1 MTTVAELPNY
11 QIYALRYATRPARR
25 SEHFVGGDPHDAD
38 MPMDYFT
45 WVVTGA
51 GGRALVVD
59 TGFTAA
65 MASKRGRTYL
75 RCPVQSLAA
84 LGVRAD
90 SVTDVVLTHLH
101 YDHVGNFGQF
111 PAARFHLQE
120 QELQFATGRYMKYPV
135 FAHGFELEEVIGM
148 VRLNYAGRV
157 ELHSG
162 VVELAPGI
170 TLHPAPGHTAGLQVV
185 RVHTARGWVVLA
197 SDSIHFFENMTTDR
211 PFTLGFHL
219 GQMVDAFRAV
229 ERLASSPDHIIPGHD
244 PLIMRL
250 YRPPSPELDGIC
262 VRLDVPPVAPAPAL
276 SLIHI

>member
-162 VVELAPGI
+162 VVELAP
-170 TLHPAPGHTAGLQVV
+170 
-185 RVHTARGWVVLA
+185 
-197 SDSIHFFENMTTDR
+197 DSIHFFENMTTDR
-211 PFTLGFHL
+211 PFTVGFHL

-262 VRLDVPPVAPAPAL
+262 VRLDVPPVAPAPA
-276 SLIHI
+276 SPHDTRRAG